1 MASIG
6 VTCAD
11 ILIKGCGVEADDMAD
26 RSLTDPQ
33 REGQACVDCAA
44 TGPALHPA
52 GRREE
57 PGTVEGV
64 THIYDVTRCTR
75 CHLAANALAAV
86 ADAAG
91 GAR

>member
-11 ILIKGCGVEADDMAD
+11 ILIKARGVEADGMAD
-26 RSLTDPQ
+26 RSLTDAQ
-33 REGQACVDCAA
+33 RDGQACVDCSAP
-44 TGPALHPA
+44 GPALHPA

-64 THIYDVTRCTR
+64 THIYDVRRCTR
-75 CHLAANALAAV
+75 CHLAAAALAAV

-91 GAR
+91 GVR